1 MVKRT
6 LVPQAVKVYTVL
18 LRLYPREHRQAYGPL
33 MIQLFRDQCT
43 DAYAQRRAL
52 GLLTLWLRT
61 LWDLGITA
69 FQEHLRLAADLG
81 LANQKVAP
89 LPWRQVLLAILPG
102 LWMMVERAQLIPW
115 VLGWRWIS
123 YNLPPGVAYP
133 SSYKMLLLWLNLG
146 WMGLA
151 GVLMVWRWWR
161 NRQIVRWIYPV
172 AGLVVFALPLTVLS
186 IIFHQDGITSLPP
199 LGRLLMNQMLPLSF
213 VVASLI
219 VLWLRRRRIR
229 ASIIT
234 WAVVGL
240 IVASS
245 RLSRMW
251 IYIAILVAV
260 SASLGLM
267 AVAAGATQ
275 RRDRLYTTMFVL
287 GIVWWFVDAILDPGY
302 GLLIWTD
309 AHTAVRVISALP
321 ALFILVLPVVA
332 VLRARSTHQQLA
344 GLIIPPCVGVIL
356 IEVGRFLLLSG
367 TARGFT
373 AWEWRIGLS
382 CAAQIAALLALVAI
396 TYAQFDG
403 RPELVAER

>member
-6 LVPQAVKVYTVL
+6 IVQRAVKVYTGL
-18 LRLYPREHRQAYGPL
+18 LRLYPREHRHEYGEW
-33 MIQLFRDQCT
+33 MAQLFRDQCT
-43 DAYAQRRAL
+43 DAYAQRCAL

-123 YNLPPGVAYP
+123 YTLPPGVAYP

-151 GVLMVWRWWR
+151 CVLMVWRWWHTR
-161 NRQIVRWIYPV
+161 RLVRWIYPI
-172 AGLVVFALPLTVLS
+172 AGLVVFGLPLTVLS
-186 IIFHQDGITSLPP
+186 IVFHQDGITSLPP
-199 LGRLLMNQMLPLSF
+199 LGRLLMNQMLPLNF
-213 VVASLI
+213 VAASLI

-234 WAVVGL
+234 WAVIGL
-240 IVASS
+240 IVGSS
-245 RLSRMW
+245 GFGLMW

-260 SASLGLM
+260 PAALGLM
-267 AVAAGATQ
+267 TV
-275 RRDRLYTTMFVL
+275 RRDHLYTTMFVL
-287 GIVWWFVDAILDPGY
+287 GIVWWFVDAILDPSY

-309 AHTAVRVISALP
+309 AHTAVRMISALP
-321 ALFILVLPVVA
+321 ALFILVLPVIG
-332 VLRARSTHQQLA
+332 VLRARTTHQQLA
-344 GLIIPPCVGVIL
+344 SLILPPCVGVIL

-367 TARGFT
+367 TERGFT

-382 CAAQIAALLALVAI
+382 SAAQIGAMLALVAI

-403 RPELVAER
+403 RPELRDERRTPSI